1 MQKLLEET
9 VIEMLSPTVATSFVQ
24 ADGIQIASLLSNYK
38 DDTLFLSLMKLL
50 MMSTSQRIRET
61 IIKSIKA
68 PYSDA
73 ALAFLG
79 KRLRDKKPAV
89 VKLIFDQLISNGVTI
104 SQFPGPEARMLV
116 LTEGFTSHEPVVRE
130 ACIKFLTPT
139 VQEYADKNDIAGLL
153 KLIEARLAFGNEY
166 YGRIPG
172 YVTLAIL
179 EILE

>member
-1 MQKLLEET
+1 MVKLLEET
-9 VIEMLSPTVATSFVQ
+9 VVEMLSPTVVTSFVQ

-38 DDTLFLSLMKLL
+38 DDPLFLSLMKLL

-89 VKLIFDQLISNGVTI
+89 VKLIFD
-104 SQFPGPEARMLV
+104 
-116 LTEGFTSHEPVVRE
+116 
-130 ACIKFLTPT
+130 
-139 VQEYADKNDIAGLL
+139 
-153 KLIEARLAFGNEY
+153 
-166 YGRIPG
+166 
-172 YVTLAIL
+172 
-179 EILE
+179 